1 MLSIATSINDDENY
15 EMNEGQVNLRGNR
28 INGLSSG
35 SSSALNN
42 SVSKSSE
49 KIGRLLKNE
58 EANYDQ

>member
-15 EMNEGQVNLRGNR
+15 EMNEGQVNLRANR